1 MGSGL
6 WLQTGERVYKLH
18 VLMEDCKLKVKQEA
32 DERKKRYIAVRD
44 KGIDFTICT
53 TNTSLEC
60 KRRR

>member
-1 MGSGL
+1 
-6 WLQTGERVYKLH
+6 
-18 VLMEDCKLKVKQEA
+18 MEDCKLKVKQEA